1 MPPISKADFETTK
14 PEKQQAVT
22 RTGRKN
28 SGLFG
33 AIQRAF
39 EDSMQKVT
47 QAAQDAGI
55 KLPPAAPRPAA
66 STPTVKTST
75 MPRDVVNVRTPTSSS
90 QPKGQM
96 VASGG
101 AAIRSIPADLPAT
114 QDTYPAPRST
124 PKPAPT
130 PSKTAI
136 SLTGPEEP
144 QAPKPG
150 MMSKMKARY
159 KR

>member
-1 MPPISKADFETTK
+1 MPPVSRADFETTK
-14 PEKQQAVT
+14 PEQQV
-22 RTGRKN
+22 GRKTGGRT
-28 SGLFG
+28 SGIFG
-33 AIQRAF
+33 KIQRAF

-47 QAAQDAGI
+47 EAAQAAGI

-66 STPTVKTST
+66 STPMVSTST
-75 MPRDVVNVRTPTSSS
+75 MPRDVVNVRTPTSPS
-90 QPKGQM
+90 QPRGQM

-101 AAIRSIPADLPAT
+101 AAIRSIPADLPPT
-114 QDTYPAPRST
+114 PDDYPVPRST

-144 QAPKPG
+144 PAPKPG
-150 MMSKMKARY
+150 MISKMKQRY